1 MLNNYARIYMSLS
14 NSVYASFRSIG
25 AYVPQK
31 ILSNSDLEKMV
42 DTSDEWITK
51 RTGIKERHIA
61 EEDEY
66 TSDMGARASQKA
78 IDRAD
83 ISAEDID
90 LVMCATVTPDYFNM
104 PSTACI
110 ISNKLG
116 IKNVQAFDI
125 SAACSGF
132 VYLLSLAKA
141 FIESG
146 MKKNILIIG
155 AEKFSSIVDYT
166 DRGTC
171 ILFGDGAGAAIISAT
186 NDKDEAMIDIHASAD
201 GSYADF
207 LMTPA
212 PGTVNPASQRVIDE
226 GLNFVQMKGNETF
239 KLAVKTLTKDV
250 VEILKDND
258 ILSED
263 IPHFIPHQA
272 NYRIIK
278 AVGDALKMREDQVV
292 LTVGKYGNTSAA
304 SIPMAI
310 NDIYESGR
318 LKHGELMLLDT
329 FGGGLTWASALLPF
343 AGKSIEE

>member
-1 MLNNYARIYMSLS
+1 MSKI
-14 NSVYASFRSIG
+14 YASFKSIG
-25 AYVPQK
+25 AYVPEK
-31 ILSNSDLEKMV
+31 ILSNADLEKMV
-42 DTSDEWITK
+42 DTTDEWIMK
-51 RTGIKERHIA
+51 RTGIQERHLA
-61 EEDEY
+61 AKNET
-66 TSDMGARASQKA
+66 TSDMGTAAAKLALERAEIA
-78 IDRAD
+78 H
-83 ISAEDID
+83 EDID
-90 LVMCATVTPDYFNM
+90 LVLCATVTPDYYNM

-110 ISNKLG
+110 ISDKLG
-116 IKNVQAFDI
+116 ISNVQAFDI

-132 VYLLSLAKA
+132 VYLISLAKA

-146 MKKNILIIG
+146 MKKNVLIIG

-171 ILFGDGAGAAIISAT
+171 ILFGDGAGAAVITAT
-186 NDKDEAMIDIHASAD
+186 TEKKEGFIDVHASAD

-207 LMTPA
+207 LVTPA
-212 PGTVNPASQRVIDE
+212 PGTVNPMSQKVLDE
-226 GLNFVQMKGNETF
+226 GLHYVHMKGNETF

-250 VEILKDND
+250 KEILQKNKIHAD
-258 ILSED
+258 E

-278 AVGDALKMREDQVV
+278 AVGDALKMTEEQVV

-310 NDIYESGR
+310 NDIWESGR
-318 LKHGELMLLDT
+318 LQNGELMLLDT

-343 AGKSIEE
+343 AGKGK

>member
-1 MLNNYARIYMSLS
+1 MSQI
-14 NSVYASFRSIG
+14 YASFRSIG
-25 AYVPQK
+25 AYVPEK
-31 ILSNSDLEKMV
+31 ILSNADLEKMV
-42 DTSDEWITK
+42 DTTDEWILK

-61 EEDEY
+61 AEDEV
-66 TSDMGARASQKA
+66 TSDLGTKA
-78 IDRAD
+78 AQLAIERSGIAK
-83 ISAEDID
+83 EDID
-90 LVMCATVTPDYFNM
+90 LVICATVTPDYFNM

-110 ISNKLG
+110 ISDKLG
-116 IKNVQAFDI
+116 IHDVQAFDI

-132 VYLLSLAKA
+132 VYLLSVAKA

-146 MKKNILIIG
+146 MKKNVLIVG

-166 DRGTC
+166 DRSTC
-171 ILFGDGAGAAIISAT
+171 ILFGDGAGAAMISAST
-186 NDKDEAMIDIHASAD
+186 NKEEGFVDLHASAD

-207 LMTPA
+207 LVTPA
-212 PGTVNPASQRVIDE
+212 PGSVYPASQRVIDE
-226 GLNFVQMKGNETF
+226 GLQYVQMKGNETF

-250 VEILKDND
+250 KEILAKNEIDSD
-258 ILSED
+258 T

-278 AVGDALKMREDQVV
+278 AVGDALKMKEEQVV

-310 NDIYESGR
+310 NDIWESGR
-318 LKHGELMLLDT
+318 LQTGELMLLDT

-343 AGKSIEE
+343 SGKSK